1 MIDKIN
7 GNTMNKTEVE
17 KMTDVNKRIDD
28 LIEIAKAATPGPWV
42 YDSGNRTVET
52 TDKSPAHRKAICST
66 DDLFDSSQEDEI
78 RPYGETWDD
87 SEYIATFNPDLV
99 LKLLKSWKEM
109 RIALE
114 YINQDEWPG
123 EALPVEN
130 DDGEINY
137 SNLIDYYGKLTSE
150 VLDKADKV
158 FE

>member
-1 MIDKIN
+1 
-7 GNTMNKTEVE
+7 
-17 KMTDVNKRIDD
+17 MTDVNKRIDE
-28 LIEIAKAATPGPWV
+28 LIEIAKKAK
-42 YDSGNRTVET
+42 SGEWE
-52 TDKSPAHRKAICST
+52 IEY
-66 DDLFDSSQEDEI
+66 EDEDKDTLRGI
-78 RPYGETWDD
+78 GPISAWEFCFDNYENIKQDAK
-87 SEYIATFNPDLV
+87 YITTFNPTFV
-99 LKLLKSWKEM
+99 LKLLQSWKEM